1 MLNAYIPV
9 CVRKLG
15 KNVFIEHEEIKSDM
29 CNFYTKH
36 SVPSGPI
43 LDFVLYIDLDT
54 ARGFKTKQIVI
65 A

>member
-29 CNFYTKH
+29 CNFYTKK
-36 SVPSGPI
+36 PGLI
-43 LDFVLYIDLDT
+43 LDFVFYIDLDRD
-54 ARGFKTKQIVI
+54 RGF
-65 A
+65 